1 MGNCLKKNT
10 LFGESYL
17 FEPLTTDNSVDFN
30 NEISLEDYV
39 KKEEI
44 YIVENKINELAKK
57 LSLLEQNTRKNLE
70 LLSSDIYYINDKQNT
85 NLELH
90 SESLYNSVTNE
101 TNETN
106 KNKSYIASFINDEND
121 NITQS

>member
-17 FEPLTTDNSVDFN
+17 FEPLTADNSVDLN
-30 NEISLEDYV
+30 KEILLEDYV

-44 YIVENKINELAKK
+44 YILDNKISELYKN
-57 LSLLEQNTRKNLE
+57 LSILEQNTRHNLE
-70 LLSSDIYYINDKQNT
+70 LISADIYYINDKHT
-85 NLELH
+85 NVTLQ
-90 SESLYNSVTNE
+90 SRSLYNSVTNE